1 MTTRRENPSC
11 PIDDCPREHCADC
24 PYSTGPRK
32 AYTKPTVTVGPRDDE
47 DCIEALCALNPYM

>member
-47 DCIEALCALNPYM
+47 DCIEALCALNPRM